1 MTRSPT
7 ASSRTSVAANVA
19 VIMLIWGAVVLGAI
33 AFVSWWAPWETARPA
48 VPVTAPTAQDLRLS
62 AIASAGEAL
71 RRATRDPE
79 SVIFESVKANAGA
92 TVICLQYR
100 AKNGFGGMTREV
112 LVLTPKGTSQEMAAW
127 NTSCRADV
135 SSDEMALYVLNK
147 R

>member
-1 MTRSPT
+1 MTRSPA

-19 VIMLIWGAVVLGAI
+19 VIMLVWGAVVLGAI
-33 AFVSWWAPWETARPA
+33 AFVFWWAPWETAKP
-48 VPVTAPTAQDLRLS
+48 VPVPAPTAQDLRLS
-62 AIASAGEAL
+62 TIASAGEAL
-71 RRATRDPE
+71 RRAARDPE

-112 LVLTPKGTSQEMAAW
+112 LVLTPKGASQEVAAW
-127 NTSCRADV
+127 NKSCRADV
-135 SSDEMALYVLNK
+135 SSDETAMFVLNK